1 MIIKPKFRWRDEF
14 LIPKNTVE
22 LVTGVKQLPGPG
34 KMTIVN
40 SETALA
46 IIPKVGTALAT
57 HTGVTFGG
65 SNNRCCYDASGA
77 LTAWADFPTGFDM
90 SEYADQGLMLV
101 MFDSAGVGAFCFL
114 GGAGSGETLGS
125 DLLAGWDFTSGWA
138 KAVGTE
144 TIIDNNSFSVPI
156 TTSAYGLY
164 TPRYGLTGAGKLYR
178 GNIVSSVSAGNKPS
192 LRGYNPAIIYATDS
206 TIEYNVADSNGAAYV
221 YRTSQGVEATFDVT
235 TLELKQV
242 LTPSATGCYAYKD
255 ATMTTSGWNKPS
267 SFNMNSATYT
277 FGIYEPQSRG
287 RLFFMGGKS
296 TPAYGDPGYWKTEAV
311 TRKRGLVCC
320 WKVNLNSVA
329 AVQILFGFD
338 TNQAGTPGAN
348 AFFVSSGTLR
358 TYDNSAQS
366 GVIFTPVAATDTYLA
381 IVLRDSGA
389 HFYAKIGTA
398 NWKYLWSTTV
408 NNTATLYAG
417 ISNYNAVGYCDWIRQ
432 SNYLWMQKPLISDSF
447 AGADGSADGRVSNG
461 LGHAE
466 TTGLGSGGSGV
477 VWAGSTATVATNRL
491 VITPTLGAE
500 IATGNTVVGS
510 WYSITATEADH
521 FFTGCAVGNTFHC
534 TTAKSL
540 DANNKVK
547 EITLSSC
554 WYVAALDTADVTL
567 SVKFIMSGVNQCG
580 IVMALDDAGNNF
592 VLLYRDG
599 LGSVTLKIFESG
611 TTYTAKASTAI
622 AYSADTEL
630 SLRRDATGI
639 WGYYNN
645 GLVGSGP
652 TTTLSA
658 GENTNLRGLKIGC
671 FSTAATNSFS
681 SAVVQHTGTNGEI
694 DILSRLI
701 GA

>member
-1 MIIKPKFRWRDEF
+1 MGWR
-14 LIPKNTVE
+14 
-22 LVTGVKQLPGPG
+22 Q
-34 KMTIVN
+34 
-40 SETALA
+40 
-46 IIPKVGTALAT
+46 
-57 HTGVTFGG
+57 
-65 SNNRCCYDASGA
+65 ASW
-77 LTAWADFPTGFDM
+77 TW
-90 SEYADQGLMLV
+90 
-101 MFDSAGVGAFCFL
+101 
-114 GGAGSGETLGS
+114 
-125 DLLAGWDFTSGWA
+125 
-138 KAVGTE
+138 
-144 TIIDNNSFSVPI
+144 
-156 TTSAYGLY
+156 
-164 TPRYGLTGAGKLYR
+164 
-178 GNIVSSVSAGNKPS
+178 
-192 LRGYNPAIIYATDS
+192 
-206 TIEYNVADSNGAAYV
+206 
-221 YRTSQGVEATFDVT
+221 
-235 TLELKQV
+235 
-242 LTPSATGCYAYKD
+242 
-255 ATMTTSGWNKPS
+255 
-267 SFNMNSATYT
+267 
-277 FGIYEPQSRG
+277 
-287 RLFFMGGKS
+287 
-296 TPAYGDPGYWKTEAV
+296 GDPGYWNTESV
-311 TRKRGLVCC
+311 TRKRGLVCA
-320 WKVNLNSVA
+320 WKVNFKTINGYTAFGLSIAKSSNIDSSYIRFVPNYIAASSIGNIETAVA
-329 AVQILFGFD
+329 
-338 TNQAGTPGAN
+338 N
-348 AFFVSSGTLR
+348 
-358 TYDNSAQS
+358 
-366 GVIFTPVAATDTYLA
+366 TDFYFA

-389 HFYAKIGTA
+389 SYFVKKST
-398 NWKYLWSTTV
+398 NTWKYCGQDTIG
-408 NNTATLYAG
+408 NAATYYPGIAG
-417 ISNYNAVGYCDWIRQ
+417 YSLVGYCDWIRQ
-432 SNYLWMQKPLISDSF
+432 SNYLWMPKPLISDNF
-447 AGADGSADGRVSNG
+447 AGTDGDSADGRVSNG

-466 TTGLGSGGSGV
+466 TTGLGSGGAGV

-645 GLVGSGP
+645 RLVGSGP

>member
-1 MIIKPKFRWRDEF
+1 
-14 LIPKNTVE
+14 
-22 LVTGVKQLPGPG
+22 
-34 KMTIVN
+34 VN
-40 SETALA
+40 
-46 IIPKVGTALAT
+46 
-57 HTGVTFGG
+57 
-65 SNNRCCYDASGA
+65 
-77 LTAWADFPTGFDM
+77 TAWADFPTGFNM
-90 SEYADQGLMLV
+90 AAYADQGLMVV
-101 MFDSAGVGAFCFL
+101 MFDSAGVGAFAFL
-114 GGAGSGETLGS
+114 GAAGGGETLGS
-125 DLLAGWDFTSGWA
+125 ELVTNGGFDADASGWSSGSSAALSVAAGGYSGNCLNIEYNGANYPFASQVCVSGTALNKLYYVSGWLKKGTHKIELRVGLGSAFQEFAPGYYDSTTWGEQAGFFSA
-138 KAVGTE
+138 KTANVGAY
-144 TIIDNNSFSVPI
+144 ILVN
-156 TTSAYGLY
+156 TTSA
-164 TPRYGLTGAGKLYR
+164 
-178 GNIVSSVSAGNKPS
+178 GN
-192 LRGYNPAIIYATDS
+192 
-206 TIEYNVADSNGAAYV
+206 AYV
-221 YRTSQGVEATFDVT
+221 DSII
-235 TLELKQV
+235 LKQV
-242 LTPSATGCYAYKD
+242 LTPSATGAYAYKD
-255 ATMTTSGWNKPS
+255 AAMTTAGWNKPTA
-267 SFNMNSATYT
+267 FNMNSATYT
-277 FGIYEPQSRG
+277 FGVYEPQSRG
-287 RLFFMGGKS
+287 RLFFMGPKVNPG
-296 TPAYGDPGYWKTEAV
+296 YGDSGYWKSESI

-320 WKVNLNSVA
+320 WKVNLNTVA
-329 AVQILFGFD
+329 AVQMLFGFD
-338 TNQAGTPGAN
+338 INQAGTPGAN

-366 GVIFTPVAATDTYLA
+366 GVIFTPVADTDTYLA

-389 HFYAKIGTA
+389 HFYAKIGTGQ
-398 NWKYLWSTTV
+398 WKYLWSTTV

-447 AGADGSADGRVSNG
+447 AGADRSADGRVSNG

-477 VWAGSTATVATNRL
+477 VWSGASGSIVSNRL